1 MKHTLFI
8 IGLLFSFSGF
18 TQTLDDYFQIAAEN
32 NPALKAQYQVFEAS
46 MQRTAQLSSMPDPT
60 FSFGYFVS
68 PVETR
73 VGPQMA
79 KFSLTQLFPWFGL
92 LKNQKDALALKAE
105 ADYAAFS
112 EMRNQLYYSLSKVY
126 YPLYNNRQQQQ
137 LEQANIAL
145 LESYKALALSQYEA
159 GKSSMADVLR
169 INVKLDEANTNL
181 RILQQRETTL
191 RTQFNL
197 ILNRDVT
204 ATVITNDSLVLS
216 ELPEVVSNDSLLA
229 HQPGLN
235 RLELA
240 QSSASAQ
247 ETLARKSYAPKIG
260 VGVDYVLINERT
272 DMDVADNGKDAFM
285 PMVSLS
291 IPLFSAKYGAA
302 VKEAQIQQEMYAL
315 QQQDFSNRLVDQYT
329 TTQQALYE
337 QHQRIQLFDRQVGEA
352 ERILQLLLAKYSAT
366 GEGFDE
372 VLSTQQQLLNYRKQ
386 KAVSLCD
393 YYTELAHLAAITA
406 KNSIQ

>member
-79 KFSLTQLFPWFGL
+79 KFSLTQIFPWFGS

-337 QHQRIQLFDRQVGEA
+337 QHQRIQLFDRQVNEA
-352 ERILQLLLAKYSAT
+352 ERILQLLLTEYSAT

-386 KAVSLCD
+386 KAASLSD